1 MARLKANGLD
11 IEYEVHGNPKNQ
23 PLLLIMGLGAQLI
36 TWDEG
41 FVDELVKRGFYVIR
55 YDNRDS
61 GLSSKMESAGP
72 ADIAAAYAGNPQ
84 PAYSLDTPWACSMRS
99 TSRRRTSS
107 ARRWAGSSRS
117 LSRSITPTTPFR

>member
-1 MARLKANGLD
+1 MARLKANGLE
-11 IEYEVHGNPKNQ
+11 IEYEVDGDPKNQ
-23 PLLLIMGLGAQLI
+23 PLLLIMGLGAQLT

-72 ADIAAAYAGNPQ
+72 ADIACAYAGHPQ
-84 PAYSLDTPWACSMRS
+84 PA
-99 TSRRRTSS
+99 SS
-107 ARRWAGSSRS
+107 AGDLADDAVGV
-117 LSRSITPTTPFR
+117 LHPVHIPAAH